1 MKNFFYDNRMKI
13 KEIADEKKVDVGIAT
28 DIFRAEHEGEYGKNE
43 LKTWLAMIRKYQ
55 MFKNLTLADLFK

>member
-28 DIFRAEHEGEYGKNE
+28 DMFRAEHEDEYSKSE